1 MACKAQAM
9 ANKSLDTLV
18 NLNSKLARKVGA
30 CGDEVDTIYQQ
41 MCWIVQEAT
50 EADPIQIESLLLFS
64 LTSLLLADLVNVCG
78 LLLSSLSLDRSRRDS
93 NPRYPKG

>member
-30 CGDEVDTIYQQ
+30 CGDEVDTIYLQ
-41 MCWIVQEAT
+41 MCWIFQEAT

-64 LTSLLLADLVNVCG
+64 RISLFLADLDIYCF
-78 LLLSSLSLDRSRRDS
+78 LLSSPFFERSRRDS